1 MFGRCCVCALGSW
14 QCNEYFPKDLLRC
27 NKEAVLGNE
36 IYNVKISFL
45 SVICAAFCNSSSPPN
60 EFNVSDVLF
69 YGRALVSIQIF
80 SSSTTSLH
88 AIRILVSD
96 INKLRVYP
104 AKIAV

>member
-14 QCNEYFPKDLLRC
+14 QCNEWFPKDLLRC
-27 NKEAVLGNE
+27 NKEDVLGNQ
-36 IYNVKISFL
+36 IYNGKISIL
-45 SVICAAFCNSSSPPN
+45 SFICAAFCNSFSPPN

-69 YGRALVSIQIF
+69 YGRALLSIQIF

-88 AIRILVSD
+88 AIRILVSN
-96 INKLRVYP
+96 INEVRVYP